1 VTVKIRY
8 SDFQTFTKEKR
19 IPYTSLDHTLIATVL
34 DLFDKMYERRVLI
47 RLIGVRF
54 SHMVGGTYQIRLF
67 EDSEKLLKLYQA
79 MDNLRNR
86 YGKNAVKR
94 AIGMDAF

>member
-1 VTVKIRY
+1 M
-8 SDFQTFTKEKR
+8 
-19 IPYTSLDHTLIATVL
+19 VL

-67 EDSEKLLKLYQA
+67 EDSEKLIKLYQA
-79 MDNLRNR
+79 MDDLRNR

-94 AIGMDAF
+94 AIGMDVKGLGGMNSFSG